1 MADKRS
7 PVGIDSNAAIS
18 AVSSAVADGRIASN
32 LASRRSGM
40 SSHLKSG
47 ITFESRDQRVKR
59 AILMEPAELC
69 ARRIDEPLLEG
80 FDQARLAN
88 ARLTRQQHDL
98 AVPALAHVQRRS
110 RISISSS
117 RPTS

>member
-1 MADKRS
+1 
-7 PVGIDSNAAIS
+7 V
-18 AVSSAVADGRIASN
+18 
-32 LASRRSGM
+32 LAP
-40 SSHLKSG
+40 KSG

-59 AILMEPAELC
+59 AILMVRRAEPAELC

-98 AVPALAHVQRRS
+98 AVAGPGACPAPQQDFDLLFAANQLTGGGYA
-110 RISISSS
+110 
-117 RPTS
+117 RPRTG

>member
-1 MADKRS
+1 MPLSVRS
-7 PVGIDSNAAIS
+7 LPRWRMEDRLQFGKPPLGYV
-18 AVSSAVADGRIASN
+18 
-32 LASRRSGM
+32 LAP
-40 SSHLKSG
+40 KSG

-59 AILMEPAELC
+59 AILMVRRAEPAELC

-98 AVPALAHVQRRS
+98 AVPALARVQRRS